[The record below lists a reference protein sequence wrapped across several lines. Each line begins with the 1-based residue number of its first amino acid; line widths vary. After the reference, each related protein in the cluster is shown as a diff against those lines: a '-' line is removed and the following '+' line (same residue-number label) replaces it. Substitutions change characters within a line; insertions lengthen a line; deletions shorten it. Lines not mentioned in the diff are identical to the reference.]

1 MSQIYKIIYDESYN
15 GNSQYEYAITYD
27 AAQRFKKIIENEKQ
41 LTKMVEIYPVQTVD
55 DYVYN
60 RDLENGQNS

>member
-15 GNSQYEYAITYD
+15 GNPRYEYAITYD

-41 LTKMVEIYPVQTVD
+41 LTHCVEIYPVQTVD

>member
-1 MSQIYKIIYDESYN
+1 MSQIYKITYDESYN
-15 GNSQYEYAITYD
+15 GNPRYEYAISYE
-27 AAQRFKKIIENEKQ
+27 AALRFKKIIESEKQ
-41 LTKMVEIYPVQTVD
+41 LTHSVEIYPVQTID

>member
-1 MSQIYKIIYDESYN
+1 MSQIYRIMYDESYN
-15 GNSQYEYAITYD
+15 GNPQYEYAISYD
-27 AAQRFKKIIENEKQ
+27 AALRFKKIIEKEKQ

-60 RDLENGQNS
+60 RDLENG

>member
-1 MSQIYKIIYDESYN
+1 MSQIYRIKYDESYN
-15 GNSQYEYAITYD
+15 NSPQYEYAISYE
-27 AAQRFKKIIENEKQ
+27 AALRFKKIIENEKQ
-41 LTKMVEIYPVQTVD
+41 LTHNVEIYPVQTID

>member
-15 GNSQYEYAITYD
+15 GNPQYEYAISYD
-27 AAQRFKKIIENEKQ
+27 AALRFKKIIEKEKQ

>member
-15 GNSQYEYAITYD
+15 GNSQYEYVITYD

-60 RDLENGQNS
+60 RDLENGKNS

>member
-1 MSQIYKIIYDESYN
+1 MSQIYRIMYDESYN
-15 GNSQYEYAITYD
+15 DNPQYEYAITYD
-27 AAQRFKKIIENEKQ
+27 AAQRFKKIIEKEKQ

>member
-1 MSQIYKIIYDESYN
+1 MSQIYRIKYDESYN
-15 GNSQYEYAITYD
+15 GNPRYEYAITYD

-41 LTKMVEIYPVQTVD
+41 LTHNVEIYPVQTVD